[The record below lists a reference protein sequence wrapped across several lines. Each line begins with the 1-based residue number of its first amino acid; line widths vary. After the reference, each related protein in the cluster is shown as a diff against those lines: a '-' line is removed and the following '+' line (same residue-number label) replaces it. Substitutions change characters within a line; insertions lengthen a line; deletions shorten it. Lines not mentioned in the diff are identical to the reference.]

1 MTTARTILV
10 RLGLLVIVLAA
21 VIGMAVPFS
30 APDDVGLS
38 ERCGTTF
45 FKTERSSNIFLDPVL
60 RENCDSAR
68 QPWRLAVLF
77 TGGLGVVL
85 VLTAVVLPTP
95 PAPLPPAPAQR
106 SEPAWPREPDADDD
120 PRP

>member
-10 RLGLLVIVLAA
+10 RLGLLVVLLAA
-21 VIGMAVPFS
+21 VLGMAVPFS
-30 APDDVGLS
+30 APDDVGVS

-68 QPWRLAVLF
+68 QPWRLAVLL
-77 TGGLGVVL
+77 TGGIGLVL
-85 VLTAVVLPTP
+85 VVTAIILPTP
-95 PAPLPPAPAQR
+95 AKPLPPAPAQR
-106 SEPAWPREPDADDD
+106 SEAAWAREPDEDDQQS
-120 PRP
+120 